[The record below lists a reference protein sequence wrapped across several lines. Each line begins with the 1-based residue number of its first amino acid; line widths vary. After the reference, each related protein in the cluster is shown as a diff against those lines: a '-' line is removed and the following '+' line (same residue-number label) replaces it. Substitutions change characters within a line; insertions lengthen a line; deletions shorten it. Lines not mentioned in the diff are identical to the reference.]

1 MKAISSGFTVIFRRA
16 VFNIAAIRAYA
27 SDVKRSDVKDSDHQ
41 RLDKKRSNED
51 PLNSIKPHMRGGI
64 LSVVEKDNSGFPSYL
79 ILKETCPLLSQAM
92 MEIKNKKR
100 RQQNS
105 SILLEGKR
113 LIQDALNAGVKPK
126 QIFFSQKRV
135 LESLCLPEEL
145 RDLPAS
151 STIFYKAPYKMI
163 QLFSETETSQ
173 GIMGIFE
180 IPTIDHRARKN
191 AFPITVICDNI
202 REPGNLGAVLRTV
215 TAVGASQVILMKGCT
230 NLWGDKVL
238 RAGCGAHFRMK
249 IISDVSWSFL
259 ENIKGQVCLADNN
272 YVGNIDYSNINENTN
287 VNVFRKTA
295 PIELPI
301 APYYEIDYCKITP
314 LILIIGG
321 ETHGL
326 SDEGYEFARS
336 RKGIRLNIPLENGIE
351 SLNSATAVG
360 ILCFEAKKQMLS
372 LIRSGDEI
380 DKIEQVY

>member
-1 MKAISSGFTVIFRRA
+1 MKAFGSSFSINFRQALCINATTRTY
-16 VFNIAAIRAYA
+16 V
-27 SDVKRSDVKDSDHQ
+27 SDIKRPGTKSS
-41 RLDKKRSNED
+41 DKKPSND
-51 PLNSIKPHMRGGI
+51 DLFNSIKPHARSGV
-64 LSVVEKDNSGFPSYL
+64 LSAVEKDESGFPSYL
-79 ILKETCPLLSQAM
+79 ILKETSPLLSQAM
-92 MEIKNKKR
+92 MSIKNKKN

-135 LESLCLPEEL
+135 LENLCLPEEL
-145 RDLPAS
+145 RELSVS

-180 IPTIDHRARKN
+180 FPIIDHRVHKKS
-191 AFPITVICDNI
+191 FPITVICDNI

-215 TAVGASQVILMKGCT
+215 TAVGASQIILMKGCT
-230 NLWGDKVL
+230 DLWGDKVL

-249 IISDVSWSFL
+249 IISDVTWSNL
-259 ENIKGQVCLADNN
+259 ENFKGQVCLADNN
-272 YVGNIDYSNINENTN
+272 FMNNIDYSNIDGDTN

-295 PIELPI
+295 PLELPI
-301 APYYEIDYCKITP
+301 APYYEVDYCKTTP

-326 SDEGYEFARS
+326 SDEGYEFAKS
-336 RKGIRLNIPLENGIE
+336 RKGIRINIPLENGIE

-360 ILCFEAKKQMLS
+360 ILCFEAKKQMLN
-372 LIRSGDEI
+372 LVRSEHEI
-380 DKIEQVY
+380 DKIEQAY

>member
-1 MKAISSGFTVIFRRA
+1 MKAISSSFTVNLRRA
-16 VFNIAAIRAYA
+16 VFNTTAIRAFA
-27 SDVKRSDVKDSDHQ
+27 SDVKRLDVKDSDIQ
-41 RLDKKRSNED
+41 RSHKKRSNED
-51 PLNSIKPHMRGGI
+51 PLNSIKPHMRSGI
-64 LSVVEKDNSGFPSYL
+64 LSVVEKDSSGFPSYL
-79 ILKETCPLLSQAM
+79 ILKETSPLLSQAM
-92 MEIKNKKR
+92 IDIKNKKR

-135 LESLCLPEEL
+135 LENLCLPEEL
-145 RDLPAS
+145 RDLPAK

-180 IPTIDHRARKN
+180 TPTIDHRARKN
-191 AFPITVICDNI
+191 TFPITVICDNI

-230 NLWGDKVL
+230 HLWGDKVL

-249 IISDVSWSFL
+249 IISDVSWNFL

-272 YVGNIDYSNINENTN
+272 YVSNNSNIDEDTN

-301 APYYEIDYCKITP
+301 APYYEIDYCKTTP

-326 SDEGYEFARS
+326 SDECYEFAKS
-336 RKGIRLNIPLENGIE
+336 RKGIRVNIPLENGIE

-360 ILCFEAKKQMLS
+360 ILCFEAKKQMLN
-372 LIRSGDEI
+372 LVKSGDEV

>member
-1 MKAISSGFTVIFRRA
+1 MKAIGSSFSVNFRRILCNN
-16 VFNIAAIRAYA
+16 VIARTYVLDTKG
-27 SDVKRSDVKDSDHQ
+27 S
-41 RLDKKRSNED
+41 DKKQSND
-51 PLNSIKPHMRGGI
+51 DLLNSIKPHSRSGV
-64 LSVVEKDNSGFPSYL
+64 LSVVEKDDSGFPSYF
-79 ILKETCPLLSQAM
+79 ILKETSPLLSQAM
-92 MEIKNKKR
+92 ISVKNKKKR
-100 RQQNS
+100 HQNS

-135 LESLCLPEEL
+135 LENLCLPEEL
-145 RDLPAS
+145 RDLPVTN
-151 STIFYKAPYKMI
+151 TIFYKTPYKMI

-180 IPTIDHRARKN
+180 FPIIDHRARKQS
-191 AFPITVICDNI
+191 FPITVICDNI

-215 TAVGASQVILMKGCT
+215 TAVGASQIILMKGCT
-230 NLWGDKVL
+230 DLWGDKVL

-249 IISDVSWSFL
+249 IISDVSWSNL

-272 YVGNIDYSNINENTN
+272 FANNVNYSNIDEDTN

-301 APYYEIDYCKITP
+301 VPYYEVDYCKTTP

-326 SDEGYEFARS
+326 SDEGYEFAKL
-336 RKGIRLNIPLENGIE
+336 RKGIRINIPLENGIE

-360 ILCFEAKKQMLS
+360 ILCFEAKKQMLN
-372 LIRSGDEI
+372 LVRSEDEI
-380 DKIEQVY
+380 DKIEQAY